1 MCIRGS
7 EIRHVAQESRLA
19 IPFDASLRPN
29 GLPKKITD
37 CFGVVGDDMCEAG
50 DRIHQQRPMIDP
62 MSSPDFSDLVAR
74 HRDYFRTGTTRS
86 VEWRKSQLA
95 ALRAMMTDR
104 AGDFHAALWTDLRR
118 NRTDADATDVKFL
131 ADDADHALS
140 HLREWMKP
148 VLVDAPRVLQPARVE
163 VQFDPLGVGLIIGT
177 WNYPLMLTLSPLIAA
192 IAGGNAAVVKPS
204 EVAPASADVIARLL
218 PEYLD
223 REAFSVVLGAVPET
237 TALLEQQWDHIFFTG
252 GTAVAKVVMT
262 AAAKNLT
269 PVVLELGGKS
279 PTIVHSSADLRVAAR
294 RIAQGRWNNAG
305 QTCTAPDYVL
315 VLKDVAKPF
324 LERLKES
331 ILHFYGDEPQ
341 KSPDYGRI
349 VSTRHFDRL
358 TALLASG
365 TIYHGG
371 QHDRA
376 DQFIAPTV
384 LVNVSPESPAMQ
396 EEIFGPILPVLEVDN
411 VQQAIDFVNARPSP
425 LGLYVFA
432 EDQHVVRQILD
443 STTSGDAGV
452 NECTIQPLVPDLP
465 FGGVGNSGM
474 GKYHGEWG
482 FRSYTNARGVLY
494 HGTRMD
500 PDLRYPPY
508 SSPQPV
514 REGVASSSVSTLP
527 VM

>member
-1 MCIRGS
+1 
-7 EIRHVAQESRLA
+7 
-19 IPFDASLRPN
+19 
-29 GLPKKITD
+29 
-37 CFGVVGDDMCEAG
+37 
-50 DRIHQQRPMIDP
+50 
-62 MSSPDFSDLVAR
+62 MSTPDFSALVAR
-74 HRDYFRTGTTRS
+74 HRNYFRTGATRS
-86 VEWRKSQLA
+86 AKWREAQLT

-104 AGDFHAALWTDLRR
+104 AEDFHAALWTDLRR
-118 NRTDADATDVKFL
+118 NRTDADLTDVKFL
-131 ADDADHALS
+131 ATEADHTLS
-140 HLREWMKP
+140 HLGQWMKP
-148 VLVDAPRVLQPARVE
+148 LSVSTPAVLGPAQVQ

-204 EVAPASADVIARLL
+204 EVAPATADAIARLL

-223 REAFSVVLGAVPET
+223 KGAFSVVLGAVPET

-294 RIAQGRWNNAG
+294 RITQGRWNNAG

-315 VLKDVAKPF
+315 VFKDVARPF
-324 LERLKES
+324 LQHLKES
-331 ILHFYGDEPQ
+331 ILHFYGAEPQ

-349 VSTRHFDRL
+349 VSTRQFDRL
-358 TALLASG
+358 KASLASG

-376 DQFIAPTV
+376 DKFIAPTV
-384 LVNVSPESPAMQ
+384 LVNVSPDSPVMQ
-396 EEIFGPILPVLEVDN
+396 EEVFGPILPVLEVES
-411 VQQAIDFVNARPSP
+411 VQQVIDFVNARPSP
-425 LGLYVFA
+425 LGLYIFA
-432 EDQHVVRQILD
+432 EDQQAAGQILA
-443 STTSGDAGV
+443 STSSGDAAV
-452 NECTIQPLVPDLP
+452 NDCTIQPLVPDLP

-482 FRSYTNARGVLY
+482 FRTYTNTRGVLY
-494 HGTRMD
+494 HGTRID

-508 SSPQPV
+508 SSQKAS
-514 REGVASSSVSTLP
+514 RELVAS
-527 VM
+527 